1 MAINSYD
8 DTKIT
13 KGGIWVTIT
22 KASCIVSFKRR
33 HVRARLNSIFV
44 ACGNL
49 LVYPL
54 DVFSRIP
61 AKKTQK
67 NSSKFRVVHNVFL
80 VQEAPCSDLVRIQ
93 DMVIACSWIRN

>member
-1 MAINSYD
+1 MFTFLREVESQVSVDGINSYD

-13 KGGIWVTIT
+13 KRGIWVTIS
-22 KASCIVSFKRR
+22 KVSCIMSFKPK

-44 ACGNL
+44 GYGNF

-61 AKKTQK
+61 A
-67 NSSKFRVVHNVFL
+67 R
-80 VQEAPCSDLVRIQ
+80 R
-93 DMVIACSWIRN
+93 RR